1 MEPILKAYRMG
12 GRNFNIEPLSIKRDW
27 MDATP
32 EKHAYH
38 CYPVTM
44 ANTIGWYLSCPEDI
58 AFIWNGV
65 IDTTDQTVKVTK
77 GADWC
82 YTGRGQ
88 ASVSFKTGLLFR
100 SNQNTSL
107 LAMTPPNYFYKGFE
121 VINSLISTSFYRNEL
136 PLAIQARIP
145 NEEIIIPAGSPIA
158 TILPISLTSLK
169 DQFIELNDFEMTNEY
184 INSQK
189 AYGDASYEYT
199 KNGNWTDWYRDA
211 VNEKGEKIGEHEVKN
226 LRLRVIENDK

>member
-1 MEPILKAYRMG
+1 MG
-12 GRNFNIEPLSIKRDW
+12 DKNFNIEPLSLKRDW

-38 CYPVTM
+38 CYPVSM
-44 ANTIGWYLSCPEDI
+44 ANTIGWALSCPEDI
-58 AFIWNGV
+58 SFVWNGV
-65 IDTTDQTVKVTK
+65 VDTTDQTVKLIK
-77 GADWC
+77 GEDWC

-100 SNQNTSL
+100 SNPNISL

-136 PLAIQARIP
+136 PLAIQARVA
-145 NEEIIIPAGSPIA
+145 NEEIVIPAGSPIA

-169 DQFIELNDFEMTNEY
+169 DQFVEVSNFEMTPEY
-184 INSQK
+184 AKSQQS
-189 AYGDASYEYT
+189 YGEASYEHT
-199 KNGNWTDWYRDA
+199 KTGQWTDWYRDA
-211 VNEKGEKIGEHEVKN
+211 INEKGEKIGEHEVKN
-226 LRLRVIENDK
+226 LRLRVTEHGE

>member
-1 MEPILKAYRMG
+1 MDPILKAYRMG
-12 GRNFNIEPLSIKRDW
+12 SRNFNIEPLSLKRDW

-38 CYPVTM
+38 CYPVSM
-44 ANTIGWYLSCPEDI
+44 ANTLGWVLSCPEDI
-58 AFIWNGV
+58 SFVWNGV
-65 IDTTDQTVKVTK
+65 LDTTDQTVEIIK

-100 SNQNTSL
+100 SNPNISL

-136 PLAIQARIP
+136 PLAIQARIA
-145 NEEIIIPAGSPIA
+145 NEEIVIPAGSPIA

-169 DQFIELNDFEMTNEY
+169 DQFVEVSNFEMTPEY
-184 INSQK
+184 AKSQQS
-189 AYGDASYEYT
+189 YGEASFAKTSQGE
-199 KNGNWTDWYRDA
+199 WTDWYRDA
-211 VNEKGEKIGEHEVKN
+211 LNEKGEKIGEHEVKN
-226 LRLRVIENDK
+226 LRLRVVEDGK